1 MPFIPIKCV
10 INPGHGSTLN
20 TVLILKKINEDPFEK
35 IRGVNG
41 ERDEELFDV
50 LSKNKKS
57 RKRLQEIEKF
67 RKIRRGQGNLRD
79 VSEYKQ
85 IVAWESN
92 FYFRK

>member
-1 MPFIPIKCV
+1 MCYQSRARVNSEYCFNFER
-10 INPGHGSTLN
+10 INA
-20 TVLILKKINEDPFEK
+20 DPFEK